1 MLRHKHNTSIEGAIQ
16 GKIRKRGCSS
26 STSSS
31 SSSSVIQNYR
41 FKRALLVGKRGSR
54 GGSNTTPVPTWRID
68 NSSRSN
74 YRIVTPNSNKQVS
87 ARKLVATLWQMNEVP
102 SPRMKEI
109 LDCKKESRSSTR
121 DRGGN
126 RVYSVLSDPS
136 HSPVS
141 DRLDRSRN
149 GSNHRRNSITSQKLK
164 LTDYINGD
172 FDSGSNANH
181 MEIRPRSR
189 GMTPMGFAVGVH
201 NHKMTCLKDVCDGLT
216 NSKELLK
223 VLNRFWGVEE
233 HQSASMSIIS
243 ALRAEIDSAHV
254 QVNHLVRENPS
265 SDRSKEMECLLKR
278 FAQEKSAWKCNEQEK
293 IEMALRPIKG
303 DLEGERKLRRRTES
317 LNKSLGRELAEIKS
331 ALSKVTKELETE
343 KRAREI
349 MEQICDELARGIG
362 EEKAKVEA
370 LKRESAMVR
379 EEVEKERDMLH
390 LADTLREERVQMK
403 LCEANYQFEEKNAAV
418 DKLKLELEAF
428 VQTKKS
434 KGNKSRPGKCG
445 SKGDVAIHLSRPN
458 VFDEIQRGGDVVDD
472 EESNDGDLDSGE
484 EEGSSDSDLH
494 SIELNIEDANNSGYV
509 WNFGDGAAQEDQKR
523 LSVDK
528 EIKGRKSTSNKVT
541 KRNFSI
547 GRRDSDGIG
556 WDFSTENFSNWGKI
570 SEHDKQVN
578 GQEHFEVGTQKHK
591 SGKGPRDNMM
601 SRSKSALSQDFA
613 STPKEWGQQ
622 HRPSRDL
629 GNAYCDSP
637 NPNIAWEA
645 SLKERLAEIIGESRI
660 QETEDSKKL
669 SVS

>member
-1 MLRHKHNTSIEGAIQ
+1 MLRHNKHNASIEGLIQ

-26 STSSS
+26 STS

-41 FKRALLVGKRGSR
+41 FKRALLVGKRGR
-54 GGSNTTPVPTWRID
+54 GSNSTPVPTWRID
-68 NSSRSN
+68 NNSRSSN
-74 YRIVTPNSNKQVS
+74 RILTPNSNRQVS

-109 LDCKKESRSSTR
+109 LESRSSTR

-126 RVYSVLSDPS
+126 RVHSVLSDPS

-149 GSNHRRNSITSQKLK
+149 GSHRRRNSITSQKLK
-164 LTDYINGD
+164 LTDYINGG

-189 GMTPMGFAVGVH
+189 GMTPTGSAVGVH
-201 NHKMTCLKDVCDGLT
+201 NHKTRLKDVCDGLT

-243 ALRAEIDSAHV
+243 ALRAEIERAHV
-254 QVNHLVRENPS
+254 QVNNLVRENPS

-278 FAQEKSAWKCNEQEK
+278 FAQEKAAWKCNEQEK

-317 LNKSLGRELAEIKS
+317 LNKSLGRELAETKS
-331 ALSKVTKELETE
+331 ALSKATKELETE

-362 EEKAKVEA
+362 EDKAKVEA

-379 EEVEKERDMLH
+379 EEVEKEREMLH

-403 LCEANYQFEEKNAAV
+403 LCEAKYQFEEKNAAV

-428 VQTKKS
+428 LKTKKS
-434 KGNKSRPGKCG
+434 KGNKNRSGKCG
-445 SKGDVAIHLSRPN
+445 SRGDIAIHLSKPN
-458 VFDEIQRGGDVVDD
+458 VFDEVQRGEVVD

-494 SIELNIEDANNSGYV
+494 SIELNIEDANNTGYM
-509 WNFGDGAAQEDQKR
+509 WNFGDGAAQEDPKR

-528 EIKGRKSTSNKVT
+528 ETKGRKSTSNKVT

-570 SEHDKQVN
+570 SEHDKQMN
-578 GQEHFEVGTQKHK
+578 GQEHFEIGTQKHK
-591 SGKGPRDNMM
+591 SGKGPRDNMI
-601 SRSKSALSQDFA
+601 SRSKSALPQEFA
-613 STPKEWGQQ
+613 STTKEWVQ
-622 HRPSRDL
+622 HRPSRDI
-629 GNAYCDSP
+629 GNAYNCDSP
-637 NPNIAWEA
+637 NPNTAWET
-645 SLKERLAEIIGESRI
+645 SLKERLAEIIGDSRV

>member
-1 MLRHKHNTSIEGAIQ
+1 MLRHKHNTSIEGLIQ
-16 GKIRKRGCSS
+16 GGKIRKRGCSS
-26 STSSS
+26 STS

-41 FKRALLVGKRGSR
+41 FKRALLVGKRGR
-54 GGSNTTPVPTWRID
+54 GSNTTPVPTWRID
-68 NSSRSN
+68 NNNNSRSSN
-74 YRIVTPNSNKQVS
+74 HRILTPNSNRQVS

-121 DRGGN
+121 DRGGGN

-149 GSNHRRNSITSQKLK
+149 GSHHRRNSMTSQKLK
-164 LTDYINGD
+164 LTDYINGG
-172 FDSGSNANH
+172 FDSISNANQ

-189 GMTPMGFAVGVH
+189 GITPTGSSVGVH
-201 NHKMTCLKDVCDGLT
+201 NHKSRLKDVSDGLT

-243 ALRAEIDSAHV
+243 ALRAEIERAHG

-278 FAQEKSAWKCNEQEK
+278 FAQEKAAWKCNEQEK

-317 LNKSLGRELAEIKS
+317 LNKSLGRELAETKS
-331 ALSKVTKELETE
+331 ALLKATKELETE

-362 EEKAKVEA
+362 EDKAKVEA

-379 EEVEKERDMLH
+379 EEVEKEREMLH

-403 LCEANYQFEEKNAAV
+403 LCEAKYQFEEKNAAV
-418 DKLKLELEAF
+418 DKLKLELETF
-428 VQTKKS
+428 LKTKKS
-434 KGNKSRPGKCG
+434 KGNKNRSGKCG
-445 SKGDVAIHLSRPN
+445 SRGDVAIYLSKPN
-458 VFDEIQRGGDVVDD
+458 VFDQIQRGGQVVD

-509 WNFGDGAAQEDQKR
+509 WNFVDGAAQEDPKR

-528 EIKGRKSTSNKVT
+528 ETKGRKSTSSKIT

-556 WDFSTENFSNWGKI
+556 WDFSNENFSNWGKI
-570 SEHDKQVN
+570 SEHDKQIN

-591 SGKGPRDNMM
+591 SKAEKNL
-601 SRSKSALSQDFA
+601 SRSKTALPQDFT
-613 STPKEWGQQ
+613 STTKEWGQ
-622 HRPSRDL
+622 HRPSWDL
-629 GNAYCDSP
+629 GSAHCDSP

-645 SLKERLAEIIGESRI
+645 SLKERLAEILGESRV
-660 QETEDSKKL
+660 QEADDSKKL

>member
-1 MLRHKHNTSIEGAIQ
+1 MLRHKHNRSIEGLIQ

-26 STSSS
+26 STS

-41 FKRALLVGKRGSR
+41 FKRALLVGKRGR
-54 GGSNTTPVPTWRID
+54 GGGSNSTPVPTWRID
-68 NSSRSN
+68 NNSSRSN
-74 YRIVTPNSNKQVS
+74 NRIVTPNSNKQVS

-109 LDCKKESRSSTR
+109 LDYKKESRSSTR
-121 DRGGN
+121 DRGGGS

-149 GSNHRRNSITSQKLK
+149 GSHRRRNSITSQKLK
-164 LTDYINGD
+164 LTDYINGGL
-172 FDSGSNANH
+172 DSGGNANL

-189 GMTPMGFAVGVH
+189 GMTPTGSLVGVH
-201 NHKMTCLKDVCDGLT
+201 NHKTRLKDVCDGLT

-243 ALRAEIDSAHV
+243 ALRAEIERAHV

-278 FAQEKSAWKCNEQEK
+278 FAQEKAAWKCNEQEK
-293 IEMALRPIKG
+293 IEMALKPIKG

-317 LNKSLGRELAEIKS
+317 LNKSLGRELAETKS
-331 ALSKVTKELETE
+331 ALSKATKELETE

-362 EEKAKVEA
+362 EDKAKVEA

-379 EEVEKERDMLH
+379 EEVEKEREMLH

-403 LCEANYQFEEKNAAV
+403 LCEAKYQFEEKNAAV
-418 DKLKLELEAF
+418 DKLKFELETF
-428 VQTKKS
+428 LKTKKS
-434 KGNKSRPGKCG
+434 RGNKNRSGKCV
-445 SKGDVAIHLSRPN
+445 SKGDVAIRLSKPS
-458 VFDEIQRGGDVVDD
+458 VFDQVQGRGGEVVD
-472 EESNDGDLDSGE
+472 EECNDGDLDSGE

-494 SIELNIEDANNSGYV
+494 SIELNIEDANNAGYV
-509 WNFGDGAAQEDQKR
+509 WNFGDGAAKEDPKR

-528 EIKGRKSTSNKVT
+528 ETKGRKSTSSKIP

-556 WDFSTENFSNWGKI
+556 WDFSTEDFSNWGKI
-570 SEHDKQVN
+570 SELEKQIN
-578 GQEHFEVGTQKHK
+578 GQEHFEAGTQKHK
-591 SGKGPRDNMM
+591 SVKGPRDNMM
-601 SRSKSALSQDFA
+601 SRSKSALPQDFA
-613 STPKEWGQQ
+613 SATKEWGQ
-622 HRPSRDL
+622 HWPSRDT
-629 GNAYCDSP
+629 GNTYCDSP
-637 NPNIAWEA
+637 NSNVAWES
-645 SLKERLAEIIGESRI
+645 SLKERLAEIIGESRV
-660 QETEDSKKL
+660 QESEDSKKL